1 MYAPVVTLSTED
13 DNNLLEQLRTGFKRT
28 IKWNKY
34 RSEMTNQTQNNNLL
48 ILIDPTLLK
57 SNKVNRLF
65 VLSFENEN
73 DRISFSKYYVP
84 NVQIKGFNALLDGKG
99 FFYRPIKNKEAY
111 EAIAEMRRNNDY
123 TNGNLLGYQYF
134 SKHYKLITIDLNKQ
148 IEFKNLI

>member
-1 MYAPVVTLSTED
+1 
-13 DNNLLEQLRTGFKRT
+13 
-28 IKWNKY
+28 
-34 RSEMTNQTQNNNLL
+34 MTNQTQNNNLL

-73 DRISFSKYYVP
+73 NRISFSKYYVP
-84 NVQIKGFNALLDGKG
+84 NVQIKGFNTLIDGKG
-99 FFYRPIKNKEAY
+99 FFYTPIKNKEAY

-134 SKHYKLITIDLNKQ
+134 SKHYKLITIDLSKQ